1 LPSREQLLNLDTPS
15 VPSWL
20 DRPRMASDD
29 RERRAG
35 LEGLP
40 VNPTEVWGFNAVRAG
55 RGRPRD
61 TIALIFCWLVTAL
74 LGAGAIWGHSVVLG
88 VFAVILLVIVVWW
101 TYTKVR
107 DRNFIR
113 RVQHDN

>member
-1 LPSREQLLNLDTPS
+1 
-15 VPSWL
+15 
-20 DRPRMASDD
+20 MASDD

-40 VNPTEVWGFNAVRAG
+40 VNPTEVWGFNAVRRG

-61 TIALIFCWLVTAL
+61 TLALIFCWLVVAL
-74 LGAGAIWGHSVVLG
+74 LVVFAIWGDSVVLG
-88 VFAVILLVIVVWW
+88 VFALILFVVVVWW

-107 DRNFIR
+107 DRNFIE

>member
-1 LPSREQLLNLDTPS
+1 VNSCLTSIRRRFRAGWI
-15 VPSWL
+15 VPVW
-20 DRPRMASDD
+20 RATTASDAPVSKGC
-29 RERRAG
+29 RSTPRR
-35 LEGLP
+35 
-40 VNPTEVWGFNAVRAG
+40 VWGFNAVRAG